1 MSTNGHSPIPPCPY
15 CANVAER
22 MACYRSLLRMAAG
35 TITRGRQSTAADE
48 ALRSDILDAL
58 ATDPDAHACDRRTL
72 PGPLDYDE
80 FDEPSRGDVI
90 EITSIAEGGGR

>member
-1 MSTNGHSPIPPCPY
+1 MSTNGYSPIPPCPY
-15 CANVAER
+15 CADVADR
-22 MACYRSLLRMAAG
+22 MSRYRSLLRMAAG
-35 TITRGRQSTAADE
+35 TIGRQDKACAADE

-72 PGPLDYDE
+72 PGPLEDDE

>member
-1 MSTNGHSPIPPCPY
+1 MSTNGYSPIPPCPY
-15 CANVAER
+15 CADVADR
-22 MACYRSLLRMAAG
+22 MSRYRSLLRMAGAIIG
-35 TITRGRQSTAADE
+35 TELSPEAA

-72 PGPLDYDE
+72 PGPLEDDE